1 MNRAEL
7 ERLQAIVD
15 ALAVPVPWSLSTFV
29 AALSAQRGRP
39 IQLHPLE
46 GPTTADTPT
55 GLWVPSRE
63 ADHIFY
69 ETATSLPHQEHIVCH
84 ELGHMVLRHQPD
96 PERPGRYLHSRLF
109 HQVAPELVEIARA
122 RTSYRDAKEQEAET
136 FATLILRGA
145 TSRVRT
151 GTAPP
156 SPAALQWSS
165 VLGFDS

>member
-63 ADHIFY
+63 ADYIFTRQQRPCRTKSTSSATNSGTWFCGINRPRNSPGVTF
-69 ETATSLPHQEHIVCH
+69 TADYFTRWPPNSLK
-84 ELGHMVLRHQPD
+84 
-96 PERPGRYLHSRLF
+96 SRGP
-109 HQVAPELVEIARA
+109 APA
-122 RTSYRDAKEQEAET
+122 
-136 FATLILRGA
+136 
-145 TSRVRT
+145 T
-151 GTAPP
+151 GTPRNRKLKRSRP
-156 SPAALQWSS
+156 
-165 VLGFDS
+165 